1 MLQHNL
7 YFIYLKRNKKQ
18 NKTQLSL
25 LSQKDLDS
33 GILTSAVLS
42 FTLVHSSCAAIPF
55 LTEHVP
61 PWPCAAWH
69 AALKEGRHV
78 LVWLHEAVLM
88 ILWLEAD
95 LGTSFLGP
103 SVHACT
109 NCHLSYVDKWS
120 RTNPWNWKPHCCAR
134 FIPFSYHVLCF
145 KPPLFTSES
154 LRNSVDMKQW
164 QAAAWTPPFTSL
176 QRCIAPRRLGWSSAF
191 SESNF
196 LQGRFLGRKCCRRLC
211 SLESNLRINR
221 SGLCWSHMRHQCY
234 VFVLSLHSSPFTN
247 PKHFL
252 WIISTAL
259 ISSLCKGA
267 WSLHWY
273 F

>member
-1 MLQHNL
+1 MCSKLDNSFKSCRNLPSAITYTRKKSRPNNKSGLNWQGIFLRNKMLQHNL
-7 YFIYLKRNKKQ
+7 YFIYLKQNKKQ

-103 SVHACT
+103 GVHACT

-145 KPPLFTSES
+145 KPPLFTLS
-154 LRNSVDMKQW
+154 LLGTVWIWSNGRLQ
-164 QAAAWTPPFTSL
+164 PGHLPLLPF
-176 QRCIAPRRLGWSSAF
+176 SAVL
-191 SESNF
+191 
-196 LQGRFLGRKCCRRLC
+196 LQGGWVGPPHSQNPTSYKAGFLEEHAADG
-211 SLESNLRINR
+211 
-221 SGLCWSHMRHQCY
+221 Y
-234 VFVLSLHSSPFTN
+234 VL
-247 PKHFL
+247 
-252 WIISTAL
+252 
-259 ISSLCKGA
+259 
-267 WSLHWY
+267 
-273 F
+273 